1 MKAFPEGVQTREDA
15 IRLLRHIDGQE
26 ILETEPWDIDD
37 FTSVPRS
44 DPVVNRCRIRVR
56 DELIDLLA
64 SDDPSERERIPE
76 IVNDILNEL
85 SANASN

>member
-1 MKAFPEGVQTREDA
+1 MTTFPDGVQTREDA

-26 ILETEPWDIDD
+26 TLVIDGWDIDD
-37 FTSVPRS
+37 FISVPRS

-64 SDDPSERERIPE
+64 SYDPGDRERIPVA
-76 IVNDILNEL
+76 VNNILNEL
-85 SANASN
+85 TDASN